1 MTLLLCRMLA
11 EIKITMKITFVLLVS
26 MFLTSNLN
34 AQDSLLMGKWQ
45 LLEMKRESVLVFDR
59 NDIDVSVKARFQN
72 ALKTEDSLNHSDSL
86 VIMEYVASIHPK
98 MQQIYYE
105 FFENGAL
112 KAGLLDLKE
121 GDYFFTEKDGLYIVD
136 IEKIRIRVKGGID
149 SNI

>member
-1 MTLLLCRMLA
+1 
-11 EIKITMKITFVLLVS
+11 

-105 FFENGAL
+105 FFGCH
-112 KAGLLDLKE
+112 
-121 GDYFFTEKDGLYIVD
+121 
-136 IEKIRIRVKGGID
+136 
-149 SNI
+149 